1 MNDGRLGIQVRI
13 VGSGLLGTSIGL
25 ALRER
30 AVDVILD
37 DASPSS
43 ARLALDYGAGRAPAD
58 GDAPGLV
65 IVCVPPDVTAAVVA
79 QELVANPDAVVCD
92 VASVKGSIA
101 TELVQLGADLTRY
114 VGTHPMAGR
123 ERGGAISARAD
134 LFVGRPW
141 VVVPQAAPP
150 ASAQGDGRD
159 RRGRSALIEDLIL
172 DLGAVP
178 VFLTAQ
184 QHDRAVALV
193 SHAPQL
199 ISSLF
204 AARLRGG
211 ESSELGL
218 AGQGVRDV
226 TRIAA
231 SDPALWVQILTA
243 NAEAV
248 AGVLRG
254 MRDDLDAVLAA
265 LEAPEASGS
274 RRTLADALGNGNAGV
289 ARIPGKHGQDNRFS
303 SLVVLVAD
311 RPGELA
317 RLLTDIG
324 DIGVNMEDLRLEH
337 SPGAQ
342 IGFAEISVLPE
353 AEQHLTE
360 QLEARGWTISGS
372 TA

>member
-1 MNDGRLGIQVRI
+1 VNDGRLGTQVRI

-25 ALRER
+25 GLREHG
-30 AVDVILD
+30 VDVVID

-43 ARLALDYGAGRAPAD
+43 ARLALDYGAGRAPAPD
-58 GDAPGLV
+58 DAPGLV
-65 IVCVPPDVTAAVVA
+65 VVCVPPDVTAAVVA
-79 QELVANPDAVVCD
+79 AELATHPDAIVCD
-92 VASVKGSIA
+92 VASVKRSIVD
-101 TELVQLGADLTRY
+101 ELRTLSADLRRF

-123 ERGGAISARAD
+123 ERGGAISGRAD

-141 VVVPQAAPP
+141 VVVRDAAEPD
-150 ASAQGDGRD
+150 AAG
-159 RRGRSALIEDLIL
+159 IVEDLIL

-178 VFLTAQ
+178 VFLTAEE
-184 QHDRAVALV
+184 HDRAVALV

-199 ISSLF
+199 VSSLF
-204 AARLRGG
+204 AARLRDGDAAA
-211 ESSELGL
+211 LGL
-218 AGQGVRDV
+218 AGQGLRDV
-226 TRIAA
+226 TRIAS
-231 SDPALWVQILTA
+231 SDPGLWVQILSA
-243 NAEAV
+243 NAGAV
-248 AGVLRG
+248 ADVLRG
-254 MRDDLDAVLAA
+254 MRADLDAVLTA
-265 LEAPEASGS
+265 LEDPDAAGA
-274 RRTLADALGNGNAGV
+274 RRALADAIGHGNSGV

-303 SLVVLVAD
+303 QLVVLVAD

-324 DIGVNMEDLRLEH
+324 AIGVNMEDLRLEH

-353 AEQHLTE
+353 AEEHLTE